1 MTLLKK
7 GLAAMLALSVIG
19 CTTPN
24 SITVATTQKLVQ
36 HERNKADL
44 TIKSFKLS
52 TGDTLVYAENGNT
65 SGEPL
70 LLIHGFGA
78 NKDNFIFIAKEF
90 KDYHVII
97 PDLLGFGDSDKP
109 MDADYRAKAQAQRLH
124 ELMQAKGLAS
134 NLHVGGNSMGGT
146 ISTAYASLYPEEVKS
161 LWLIDTGGFL
171 SVGMA
176 EALQSGTLDDNPLLV
191 KNFED
196 FENMMQLVMNKPPY
210 LPKTFKAIMAQE
222 RIDNQ
227 QLEAKILKQ
236 IVDDSMEDE
245 AKIIAE
251 HKIPTLVVWGEKDQV
266 IKPETADYIAKLIPQ
281 AKVIMMP
288 EIGHAPMVEAVKQS
302 ANDYKAFRESLK
314 QQPKQ

>member
-1 MTLLKK
+1 
-7 GLAAMLALSVIG
+7 
-19 CTTPN
+19 
-24 SITVATTQKLVQ
+24 
-36 HERNKADL
+36 
-44 TIKSFKLS
+44 
-52 TGDTLVYAENGNT
+52 
-65 SGEPL
+65 
-70 LLIHGFGA
+70 
-78 NKDNFIFIAKEF
+78 
-90 KDYHVII
+90 
-97 PDLLGFGDSDKP
+97 
-109 MDADYRAKAQAQRLH
+109 
-124 ELMQAKGLAS
+124 
-134 NLHVGGNSMGGT
+134 
-146 ISTAYASLYPEEVKS
+146 
-161 LWLIDTGGFL
+161 
-171 SVGMA
+171 
-176 EALQSGTLDDNPLLV
+176 
-191 KNFED
+191 
-196 FENMMQLVMNKPPY
+196 LVMNKPPY

-302 ANDYKAFRESLK
+302 ASDYKAFRESLK

>member
-44 TIKSFKLS
+44 AIKSFKLS
-52 TGDTLVYAENGNT
+52 TGETLVYAENENT

-97 PDLLGFGDSDKP
+97 PDLLGFGESDKP

-124 ELMQAKGLAS
+124 ELMQAKGMAS

-251 HKIPTLVVWGEKDQV
+251 HKIPTLVVWGEKDHV

>member
-1 MTLLKK
+1 M
-7 GLAAMLALSVIG
+7 
-19 CTTPN
+19 
-24 SITVATTQKLVQ
+24 
-36 HERNKADL
+36 
-44 TIKSFKLS
+44 
-52 TGDTLVYAENGNT
+52 
-65 SGEPL
+65 
-70 LLIHGFGA
+70 
-78 NKDNFIFIAKEF
+78 
-90 KDYHVII
+90 
-97 PDLLGFGDSDKP
+97 
-109 MDADYRAKAQAQRLH
+109 
-124 ELMQAKGLAS
+124 
-134 NLHVGGNSMGGT
+134 
-146 ISTAYASLYPEEVKS
+146 
-161 LWLIDTGGFL
+161 

>member
-44 TIKSFKLS
+44 AIKSFKLS
-52 TGDTLVYAENGNT
+52 TGDTLVYAENENT

-97 PDLLGFGDSDKP
+97 PDLLGFGESDKP

-245 AKIIAE
+245 AKIVAE

-266 IKPETADYIAKLIPQ
+266 IKPETTDYIAKLIPQ